1 VARLRLPMTKGD
13 YHLSFPRLMAFALP
27 QWPLAAI
34 GLPVAVFLPPF
45 YAGEL
50 GLGVQAVGLVFLF
63 ARFWDVI
70 TDPIMGIV
78 SDRYPSRWGRRRH
91 WIMIGTPILMIA
103 AFVIFN
109 PTLFYENASA
119 GMLLF
124 WMILMYVGWT
134 MVTLNHLSWT
144 AEVHTAYH
152 ERSRIQAAVQ
162 ALTIVGMI
170 VVLLIPV
177 LVGGRESAL
186 VDQMSAIGWY
196 IFLALLPAVAIAV
209 FLVPE
214 HEPDPQDAENA
225 AGFKQILE
233 ILKNNDPLRRLLAVF
248 ILDGLLTGLVSSL
261 FRFYTVDALKL
272 GQGANILLL
281 IYFLVGVIMT
291 PLWAKLSY
299 KVGKRKALVT
309 SMLYSVLSL
318 GLLFVLP
325 SGNLLI
331 AILFFTIIGGN
342 FGATTFLARSVMSDV
357 TEYDTYLSG
366 KKRTGL
372 FFALMTLTI
381 KAGVALA
388 IGIAYSLL
396 LPMIGYEA
404 GAENSESAISGL
416 RIIYA
421 LVPMVCALAMAAIMW
436 TFPLDESR
444 QDEIRAALQN
454 DKEG

>member
-50 GLGVQAVGLVFLF
+50 GLGVQAVGLVFLI